1 MMQKDA
7 IYIEDFLYFH
17 IKLSI
22 TDKIEFVYDLLKND
36 VAYAVDKHLNIKEE
50 FIDEVNTSDI
60 EPLIISAVKIEDQIL
75 GISIH
80 GDELYLN
87 SDSLKLI
94 RRYVNK
100 MCFDGMVLSRLR
112 NKKKSV
118 YDPLR
123 FFRAY
128 KIIGHGIPISMN

>member
-1 MMQKDA
+1 MQKDA

-17 IKLSI
+17 MKLSI
-22 TDKIEFVYDLLKND
+22 QNKIEFVYDLLKND
-36 VAYAVDKHLNIKEE
+36 VAYAVEKHLNVEEEE
-50 FIDEVNTSDI
+50 FIDEVATSSM
-60 EPLIISAVKIEDQIL
+60 EPLIISAIKIEDQIL
-75 GISIH
+75 GISMY

-100 MCFDGMVLSRLR
+100 MCFDGIVLSRLR
-112 NKKKSV
+112 DKKKSE
-118 YDPLR
+118 YDPMR

-128 KIIGHGIPISMN
+128 KIVGHGSAISMN

>member
-112 NKKKSV
+112 NKNSEQ
-118 YDPLR
+118 
-123 FFRAY
+123 
-128 KIIGHGIPISMN
+128 ST

>member
-1 MMQKDA
+1 M
-7 IYIEDFLYFH
+7 
-17 IKLSI
+17 KLSI

-60 EPLIISAVKIEDQIL
+60 EPLIISAVKIDDQIL

>member
-1 MMQKDA
+1 MK
-7 IYIEDFLYFH
+7 
-17 IKLSI
+17 
-22 TDKIEFVYDLLKND
+22 KIDN
-36 VAYAVDKHLNIKEE
+36 
-50 FIDEVNTSDI
+50 
-60 EPLIISAVKIEDQIL
+60 QIL
-75 GISIH
+75 GISML

-100 MCFDGMVLSRLR
+100 MCFDGLVLSRLR
-112 NKKKSV
+112 DKKKSE

-128 KIIGHGIPISMN
+128 KIVGHGSPISMN

>member
-1 MMQKDA
+1 MQKDA

>member
-17 IKLSI
+17 MKLSI

-60 EPLIISAVKIEDQIL
+60 EPLIISAVKIDDQIL

>member
-128 KIIGHGIPISMN
+128 KI

>member
-60 EPLIISAVKIEDQIL
+60 EPLIISAVKIDDQIL